1 MDSWEGISFSTTIL
15 IVTPSQLSSLHA
27 VRIRDLFFVARGNVF
42 HAAELLWERF
52 EKFVVFVRVSLPERF
67 YSQFVAALSPTE
79 KRPLQS
85 KTRIPE
91 EMDSKENS
99 DAHQDTG
106 IWLTF
111 ASKEEEHVTEQETTR
126 DTSKSST
133 EEAVASTEPEVSY
146 FPVISSEIASSDP
159 KGVEISP
166 SFAKNIVE
174 RDTVR
179 PRTLT
184 SKGREFHCGLK
195 KKTALA
201 RDRDFREK
209 LKSSEELIQ
218 DGRILVELRKEG
230 MRMVKELGEVMQCF
244 DDWIELAG
252 DNSERQHAAN
262 KQAYLLE
269 TSKTIHATALQK
281 IKTLEEDTRSVCS
294 QRSQSSRSSA
304 RSRSSANS
312 RKETL
317 IECRAKR
324 AALEEKLKFSAAI
337 AEQEIKLE
345 QLKIQKEMGEIAAQ
359 EAVYKDALDEGNEL
373 DDVQQPLLPT
383 KPHDVMSTFLNSNDV
398 AGLTSTP
405 EAPNITGPSQEI
417 SSEKNV
423 MVTSS
428 PPFIFTEP
436 QLQSEPPA
444 SHTTLSQAPLVQP
457 AQENQ
462 NTMYSSPQV
471 NTMTSFSVWGQTP
484 PVHITQTRHPP
495 PAPKGFCGNAP
506 AFTPLPTTM

>member
-1 MDSWEGISFSTTIL
+1 
-15 IVTPSQLSSLHA
+15 
-27 VRIRDLFFVARGNVF
+27 
-42 HAAELLWERF
+42 
-52 EKFVVFVRVSLPERF
+52 
-67 YSQFVAALSPTE
+67 
-79 KRPLQS
+79 
-85 KTRIPE
+85 
-91 EMDSKENS
+91 MDSKENS

-209 LKSSEELIQ
+209 LKSYEELIQ

-252 DNSERQHAAN
+252 NNSERQHAAN

-269 TSKTIHATALQK
+269 TSKTIHVTALQK

-304 RSRSSANS
+304 RSRTSANS

-345 QLKIQKEMGEIAAQ
+345 
-359 EAVYKDALDEGNEL
+359 
-373 DDVQQPLLPT
+373 
-383 KPHDVMSTFLNSNDV
+383 
-398 AGLTSTP
+398 
-405 EAPNITGPSQEI
+405 
-417 SSEKNV
+417 
-423 MVTSS
+423 
-428 PPFIFTEP
+428 
-436 QLQSEPPA
+436 
-444 SHTTLSQAPLVQP
+444 
-457 AQENQ
+457 
-462 NTMYSSPQV
+462 
-471 NTMTSFSVWGQTP
+471 
-484 PVHITQTRHPP
+484 
-495 PAPKGFCGNAP
+495 
-506 AFTPLPTTM
+506 